1 MTKQERNLNSHA
13 LKALLKKECFATET
27 LKVKPSPIT
36 TMIHLNKSQAP
47 PGSRTTKTSID
58 SDAMQYLIRTASN
71 LNKSP

>member
-36 TMIHLNKSQAP
+36 TMIHLNKS
-47 PGSRTTKTSID
+47 
-58 SDAMQYLIRTASN
+58 
-71 LNKSP
+71 